1 MGAPFLAKQPRWA
14 AASIPSARPLRT
26 GPTRLSQTTA
36 QFFSHGKTMVRGG
49 TRAHHRDGRAG
60 MDVPEQRSI
69 PFDVEPGRGCLHI
82 IQATRP
88 IRVTRQKGTSRH
100 VKLRSSPVL
109 EPVTLNV
116 AQTVRRP
123 SQRLAQAFDRPL
135 LRADQGRWLGRGKA
149 CVDQPC
155 GRCPSQGNRSRATT
169 TPRTSSRV
177 STRVLARQRWLRVR
191 FRAIG
196 APADPSPPAA
206 APERA

>member
-1 MGAPFLAKQPRWA
+1 MGCSINPFRKP
-14 AASIPSARPLRT
+14 T
-26 GPTRLSQTTA
+26 KDGPTRLGQTTA
-36 QFFSHGKTMVRGG
+36 QFFSHGKTMIRGG

-60 MDVPEQRSI
+60 MDVPKQRSI
-69 PFDVEPGRGCLHI
+69 PFDVEPGRGCVHI

-88 IRVTRQKGTSRH
+88 IRITRQKGTSRH

-123 SQRLAQAFDRPL
+123 SQHLAQAFDRPTPKL
-135 LRADQGRWLGRGKA
+135 IRADGLIAAEPAQISHAGVA
-149 CVDQPC
+149 QA
-155 GRCPSQGNRSRATT
+155 RATGPEPPPPPHQ
-169 TPRTSSRV
+169 PRA
-177 STRVLARQRWLRVR
+177 STCVLARQRWLRVR

-206 APERA
+206 APARA